1 VSNNKIKGAAAG
13 TQDENVVTPCLL
25 LFPLF
30 RDRQRYVVTP
40 HTATTSILLIH
51 IENSESLTHAVQNKN
66 GKLLHKV
73 GQILNKTAWE
83 RGYFEK

>member
-1 VSNNKIKGAAAG
+1 VSNNKINGAAG

-30 RDRQRYVVTP
+30 RDRQCYDVVTP